1 MQDYTDRI
9 SQEQHYQELRRQIQE
24 CRTCQE
30 LFGYEPR
37 PILFENVDA
46 RIMQISQAPSR
57 KVHET
62 GKPFNDASG
71 QKLRHEW
78 YGITDEEFYNPD
90 CFYIVSVAHCF
101 PGKAPGGGDR
111 KPPKICAG
119 KWLLKEMELV
129 NNEIYILVGRYAA
142 EFFYPK
148 CKFTD
153 LIFKDQR
160 LNGKPAFVLP
170 HPSPLNVK
178 WFLDHPEFE
187 DKRIKEIRDEI
198 HRILNKKSE
207 NEA

>member
-1 MQDYTDRI
+1 
-9 SQEQHYQELRRQIQE
+9 
-24 CRTCQE
+24 
-30 LFGYEPR
+30 
-37 PILFENVDA
+37 
-46 RIMQISQAPSR
+46 MQISQAPSR
-57 KVHET
+57 RVHET

-71 QKLRHEW
+71 QKLRHDW
-78 YGITDEEFYNPD
+78 YGIADEEFYNPD
-90 CFYIVSVAHCF
+90 FFYIVSVAHCF

-142 EFFYPK
+142 EFFFPK
-148 CKFTD
+148 CNFTD

-160 LNGKPAFVLP
+160 LNGKPAYVLP

-178 WFLDHPEFE
+178 WFLDHPDFE
-187 DKRIKEIRDEI
+187 EKRIKEIRDEI
-198 HRILNKKSE
+198 YRILNKKSE